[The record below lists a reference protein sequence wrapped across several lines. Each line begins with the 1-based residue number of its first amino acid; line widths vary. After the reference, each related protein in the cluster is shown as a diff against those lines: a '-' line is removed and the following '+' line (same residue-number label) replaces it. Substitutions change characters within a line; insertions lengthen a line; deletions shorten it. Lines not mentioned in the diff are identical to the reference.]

1 MTPERRPV
9 QSPPYPC
16 AVCSRASAGFA
27 FSAPGAQVPPAFFCS
42 MGCSEVWMVAH
53 RKRIE
58 LTRDEAA
65 AALAGGKAA
74 GAYLD
79 ALGRTDLGQL
89 SRIEWAEFCERLTRG
104 YLEELQRQ
112 ADAQVPF

>member
-1 MTPERRPV
+1 MIPQRRPV
-9 QSPPYPC
+9 AAPPYPC
-16 AVCSRASAGFA
+16 AVCTRARTGFA
-27 FSAPGAQVPPAFFCS
+27 FSAPGTRAAPAFFCS
-42 MGCSEVWMVAH
+42 MRCSEVWMVAH
-53 RKRIE
+53 RRKIE

-74 GAYLD
+74 GAYVEQ
-79 ALGRTDLGQL
+79 LGRTDMAQFN
-89 SRIEWAEFCERLTRG
+89 RVEWAEFCERLTRG

>member
-9 QSPPYPC
+9 EVPSYPC

-27 FSAPGAQVPPAFFCS
+27 FSTPQIRVPPVFFCS
-42 MGCSEVWMVAH
+42 MHCSEVWMVAH

-58 LTRDEAA
+58 LTRDEAS
-65 AALAGGKAA
+65 AALVGGKAA

-79 ALGRTDLGQL
+79 QLGRTDMAQL
-89 SRIEWAEFCERLTRG
+89 SRVEWAEFCEVLTRG

>member
-1 MTPERRPV
+1 MTAKRRPV
-9 QSPPYPC
+9 ESPPYPC

-27 FSAPGAQVPPAFFCS
+27 FSAPGTPATPAFFCS
-42 MGCSEVWMVAH
+42 TRCSEVWMVAY
-53 RKRIE
+53 RKKIE

-74 GAYLD
+74 GAFLD
-79 ALGRTDLGQL
+79 ELGRTDLGQL
-89 SRIEWAEFCERLTRG
+89 SRAEWAEFCERLTRG
-104 YLEELQRQ
+104 YLEALQRQ

>member
-1 MTPERRPV
+1 MTAARRPV
-9 QSPPYPC
+9 ATPAYPC

-27 FSAPGAQVPPAFFCS
+27 FSAPQTQAPTVFFCS
-42 MGCSEVWMVAH
+42 MHCSEVWMIAH
-53 RKRIE
+53 RRKIE
-58 LTRDEAA
+58 LTRDETA

-79 ALGRTDLGQL
+79 ELGRTDLGQL
-89 SRIEWAEFCERLTRG
+89 SRVEWAEFCDRLTRG
-104 YLEELQRQ
+104 YLEDLQRQ

>member
-1 MTPERRPV
+1 
-9 QSPPYPC
+9 
-16 AVCSRASAGFA
+16 
-27 FSAPGAQVPPAFFCS
+27 
-42 MGCSEVWMVAH
+42 MVAR
-53 RKRIE
+53 RKEIE

-79 ALGRTDLGQL
+79 RLGRTDLGQL
-89 SRIEWAEFCERLTRG
+89 SRVEWAEFCGRLTRG
-104 YLEELQRQ
+104 YLEALQRQ